1 MRSSWSRWVLNPMT
15 SVLLRDRW
23 EECRDTEKGH
33 VKMKVG
39 SEFCSHKSRTFRNH
53 QNLEEEKDSLLEPLE
68 GMWTQQ
74 LLTSDFRLPN
84 LWKNTFLIFLS
95 HMVCYSSHRKR
106 IHHPSKTR
114 VPPSSNSSEWQLWS
128 QNFEAVHDC
137 SLHLTSK
144 PSSLFNLIGFTLQ
157 LQSESSSSSQPP
169 WP

>member
-1 MRSSWSRWVLNPMT
+1 MGPKPNDKCPSEGQMRRMPRHRERPCEDESRIRVLQPQVKDFQKP
-15 SVLLRDRW
+15 SEPGRSKGFSPRDF
-23 EECRDTEKGH
+23 G
-33 VKMKVG
+33 
-39 SEFCSHKSRTFRNH
+39 
-53 QNLEEEKDSLLEPLE
+53 KDVDPATLD
-68 GMWTQQ
+68 
-74 LLTSDFRLPN
+74 SDFWLPN